1 MIENPKQKIWQNNY
15 HDHIVRNQES
25 FDKIYNYIENNPLM
39 WQEDKFY
46 TSPIL

>member
-1 MIENPKQKIWQNNY
+1 MIGNPEQKVWQNNY

-39 WQEDKFY
+39 WRKDTFFM
-46 TSPIL
+46 